1 MQQKKRP
8 LAWIMLVAMVF
19 SLFPQGLFKQ
29 NTANA
34 ADDLQSIATYFIPDI
49 ANLSKT
55 SGLSL
60 TTSGTT
66 LSRDNVYKTT
76 NPTISIT
83 GTYSYVS
90 KDTMSVKIEQLNS
103 VSKGSTVWETD
114 STHFT
119 TGTVTASTSS
129 SNKFEANNLT
139 LFSGFNKITLYGNQG
154 SVERSDTFYVLYDKV
169 PYVESLKIFS
179 GSNSYNLNEGAQTV
193 VTTKAV
199 SMQGAVQNATKVT
212 VAVNGETA
220 LLTSL
225 LEDGKFFTPQMNLN
239 PGLNSL
245 KFVISNASDSI
256 TIERNVYYYDAEQ
269 PFSKLEIVHGGNNYS
284 IIDNK
289 PTLTSASGGKQ
300 GSFSV
305 QMLLPYTASTS
316 SFDSVGTVSVNNV
329 DKSTTLTKTTEPE
342 VIIPGSD
349 GVTPMYR
356 LVTFTTSA
364 YDFRTVNSDGTGDTQ
379 TEQRASL
386 TVTYGTFTATYS
398 GNFKYL
404 PGEKVIKNMYYLP
417 DYNGKVVSKVALNG
431 AQVEESEFYIMV
443 EADTD
448 LTQGTDVL
456 EGAYLPLA
464 TKKLSMTVQS
474 TNGKTQVW
482 KVSGFA
488 TGQQQV
494 KFNFTNASSSY
505 NASISYSSKNYIYV
519 SNLYDGQTYT
529 FNSNT
534 DSNRLDVIGQYIGF
548 EGFADDPQFNA
559 QVFVN
564 GVDQHP
570 GADWSTWMEVETNS
584 DKKKVGVFKLKF
596 DIDRKGPVVYGEN
609 TIVLTGTSSDAGG
622 NLIEIRK
629 ELRIY
634 IIDSNVSNI
643 DAFMP
648 VLIPNDARQLFTHDE
663 VSEYTKTE
671 LSNIF
676 SVTPEFAYRTDK
688 YVTSEEKYDLV
699 LRGGGAQTINLK
711 FGSDVMFTSSNFP
724 DMHKSDTA
732 VRYSNTFTF
741 NGKSYNFDYAGDQ
754 DEFILRIK
762 DIEFDAPGSH
772 VYTVE
777 LINSTGARSTQR
789 LEILREASSYR
800 ILAPQP
806 TVGDQIVVNKN
817 FIRFDIEA
825 EGATQVLIDKQ
836 PATRRSDIEDRFVYD
851 YVGLKANK
859 TNAIKIQVIRDGG
872 TINDTINVYYTGTV
886 TIDSQYM
893 APTVSTKYSVFN
905 KELELSFPKGTLL
918 QSATQVGNGVTK
930 FYPDNKLLFGIADP
944 KDGVVERRNDYGNII
959 NVNTDGRSENGES
972 TIIIPDNL
980 VLYFNS
986 TLNTSNFTLVSDI
999 YWINGGIGEQ
1009 GNKGD
1014 NGYKAGTNGLPPYY
1028 LDQLYFTQIPAE
1040 RKLVPSNRGTL
1051 KLNYDST
1058 IVDEVGSTISVFKY
1072 TDKGV
1077 WQNIG
1082 GEVDTKKH
1090 TITVPFDEFGY
1101 YKVMKLSKSY
1111 TDITNHPWGRNLL
1124 NALYSK
1130 GIMNNLR
1137 YNEFGSDD
1145 QTTRGEFATLLVKGL
1160 SLPLNYDNNQTF
1172 YDIVPSSVSTT
1183 WDYASIETAARAGIV
1198 QGLSDGFFGADQRVT
1213 REQAAVMIA
1222 RAMSLK
1228 LSANNSKLSASL
1240 AKSFTDSTVIDYY
1253 ARPAIEAVSKQKIME
1268 GNPVTVAGSSK
1279 QLYQFN
1285 PKGNLT
1291 RAEAAKIAVELLK
1304 KSTKLFPKNL
1314 S

>member
-8 LAWIMLVAMVF
+8 LVWIMLVTMVL
-19 SLFPQGLFKQ
+19 SLFPQGLFSS
-29 NTANA
+29 NVASA
-34 ADDLQSIATYFIPDI
+34 AEPESIATYFIPDI
-49 ANLSKT
+49 ASLSKT

-66 LSRDNVYKTT
+66 LSRENVYKTT
-76 NPTISIT
+76 NPTLSIT
-83 GTYSYVS
+83 GTFSYVS

-103 VSKGSTVWETD
+103 VSKGATVWETD

-119 TGTVTASTSS
+119 TGTVTASTTS
-129 SNKFEANNLT
+129 SNKFEANNLN
-139 LFSGFNKITLYGNQG
+139 LFSGFNKITFYGNQG
-154 SVERSDTFYVLYDKV
+154 SVERSETFYVLYDKV
-169 PYVESLKIFS
+169 PYVESLEVFS
-179 GSNSYNLNEGAQTV
+179 GTNSYNMNEGAQTV
-193 VTTKAV
+193 VTTQSV
-199 SMQGAVQNATKVT
+199 SITGSVQNATKVT
-212 VAVNGETA
+212 VSVNGETP

-225 LEDGKFFTPQMNLN
+225 LDDGKFFTPQMNLKS
-239 PGLNSL
+239 GLNSF

-256 TIERNVYYYDAEQ
+256 TIERNAYYYNAEQ
-269 PFSKLEIVHGGNNYS
+269 PFSKLEVVHGGSNYS
-284 IIDNK
+284 IVNNK
-289 PTLTSASGGKQ
+289 PTLTSESGGKQ
-300 GSFSV
+300 GSFAV

-316 SFDSVGTVSVNNV
+316 TFDAVGTVSVNNV

-342 VIIPGSD
+342 VIIPGAD

-364 YDFRTVNSDGTGDTQ
+364 YDFRTENTDGTGNIQ

-386 TVTYGTFTATYS
+386 TVTYGTFTATFT

-404 PGEKVIKNMYYLP
+404 PGDKLITNMYYLP
-417 DYNGKVVSKVALNG
+417 DYDGKVVSKVALNG

-443 EADTD
+443 ESDTD
-448 LTQGTDVL
+448 LAGAKL

-464 TKKLSMTVQS
+464 TKKLSMEVQS
-474 TNGKTQVW
+474 TDGKTQIW
-482 KVSGFA
+482 KISGFA

-494 KFNFTNASSSY
+494 KFNFVDASSSY

-534 DSNRLDVIGQYIGF
+534 DSNKLNVNGQYIGF
-548 EGFADDPQFNA
+548 EGINDPQFNA

-564 GVDQHP
+564 GVDQHASGDLSWLP
-570 GADWSTWMEVETNS
+570 LDEDSNG
-584 DKKKVGVFKLKF
+584 KKIRTFKLEF
-596 DIDRKGPVVYGEN
+596 SIDRAGPIVYGEN
-609 TIVLTGTSSDAGG
+609 TIVLTGTSADAGG

-648 VLIPNDARQLFTHDE
+648 VLIPNDARQQFTHDE
-663 VSEYTKTE
+663 VSDYTKAE

-688 YVTSEEKYDLV
+688 YVTGEETYDLV
-699 LRGGGAQTINLK
+699 LRGGGAQIINLK
-711 FGSDVMFTSSNFP
+711 FGSDQMFTSTAFP
-724 DMHKSDTA
+724 DMNKKDTA
-732 VRYSNTFTF
+732 TRYSNTFTF
-741 NGKSYNFDYAGDQ
+741 KGKSYNFDYAGDQ

-762 DIEFDAPGSH
+762 DLEFEAPGSH
-772 VYTVE
+772 VYTLE

-800 ILAPQP
+800 VLAPQP

-817 FIRFDIEA
+817 FVRFDIEA

-836 PATRRSDIEDRFVYD
+836 PATPRSDIEDRFVYD
-851 YVGLKANK
+851 YVGLKADKK
-859 TNAIKIQVIRDGG
+859 TDIKIQVIRDGG
-872 TINDTINVYYTGTV
+872 TIDDVISVYYTSTA

-893 APTVSTKYSVFN
+893 APKVATKYSVFN
-905 KELELSFPKGTLL
+905 KNLELSFPKGTLL
-918 QSATQVGNGVTK
+918 QSASQVGGGVTK

-959 NVNTDGRSENGES
+959 NVNADGRSENGES

-1014 NGYKAGTNGLPPYY
+1014 TGYKAGTNGLPPYY

-1077 WQNIG
+1077 WENIG
-1082 GEVDTKKH
+1082 GEVDTNKH

-1172 YDIVPSSVSTT
+1172 YDIVPTSTSTT

-1228 LSANNSKLSASL
+1228 LSANDSKLSAKL
-1240 AKSFTDSTVIDYY
+1240 AKSFTDSTAIDYY
-1253 ARPAIEAVSKQKIME
+1253 ARPAIEAVNKQKIME
-1268 GNPVTVAGSSK
+1268 GNPVTVAGSTK
-1279 QLYQFN
+1279 TLYQFN

-1291 RAEAAKIAVELLK
+1291 RAEASKIAVELLK